1 MLFFNL
7 CNSALCIKFTAG
19 LLLYSISCN
28 FYKSYDAFKDTFMS
42 FQIAK
47 VKGIPVRLHFTL
59 IIVFF
64 LIAWTLASSF
74 MPRYF
79 PNLTTVQYWIMGA
92 TGAIILFISVF
103 LHELMHSVMA
113 LRYGVKVRQ
122 IILFIF
128 GGVSE
133 IPEETRDF
141 RKEFKIAIAGP
152 AASFAIA
159 AVLAVSWWLV
169 SQITPAAPQL
179 LATKQVVEGI
189 LLYGAIINIM
199 LGAFNLIPAFP
210 LDGGRIL
217 RAGLVAWKKDYDSAT
232 RIAARV
238 GIAIS
243 YGFMGV
249 GFLTLI
255 TGSFISGIWILLIG
269 WFLNSG
275 AQSYLSQH
283 ELTSVLAGV
292 RLKDIMNTKVIA
304 VRRDVKVDELLKE
317 YFAIYMKSSF
327 PVIDYDGRMLG
338 MVTLKR
344 VHEIPEDKRQQLTA
358 GEIMIP
364 LEDLVVMLASRSA
377 DEALMKMTRTRIGK
391 VFVCDPQGV
400 LLGLVSKT
408 DIMNMVSE
416 RQEFQQELKKF
427 ATNDS
432 KAV

>member
-1 MLFFNL
+1 
-7 CNSALCIKFTAG
+7 
-19 LLLYSISCN
+19 
-28 FYKSYDAFKDTFMS
+28 MS

-59 IIVFF
+59 VIVFF

-74 MPRYF
+74 MPQYF
-79 PNLTTVQYWIMGA
+79 PNLTIVQYWIMGSI
-92 TGAIILFISVF
+92 GAIILFISVL
-103 LHELMHSVMA
+103 LHELMHSVVA
-113 LRYGVKVRQ
+113 LRYGIKVRQ

-133 IPEETRDF
+133 ITEETRDF
-141 RKEFKIAIAGP
+141 RKEFKIAIAG
-152 AASFAIA
+152 A
-159 AVLAVSWWLV
+159 LAVSWWLV
-169 SQITPAAPQL
+169 SQITPSEQQL
-179 LATKQVVEGI
+179 LVTKQIVEGI
-189 LLYGAIINIM
+189 LLYGAIINTM

-217 RAGLVAWKKDYDSAT
+217 RAGLVAWKKDFDGAT
-232 RIAARV
+232 RTVARV

-249 GFLTLI
+249 GFLTMI
-255 TGSFISGIWILLIG
+255 TGYFVSGIWILLIG
-269 WFLNSG
+269 WFINSG

-292 RLKDIMNTKVIA
+292 RLKDIMNTRVIA
-304 VRRDVKVDELLKE
+304 VRRDVKIAELLKE

-344 VHEIPEDKRQQLTA
+344 VHETPEDKRQELTA

-364 LEDLVVMLASRSA
+364 LEDLVVMLPSRSA

-391 VFVCDPQGV
+391 VFVCDLQGV

-408 DIMNMVSE
+408 DIMKMTRE
-416 RQEFQQELKKF
+416 TQEVPQELRKF
-427 ATNDS
+427 AASDS
-432 KAV
+432 

>member
-1 MLFFNL
+1 
-7 CNSALCIKFTAG
+7 
-19 LLLYSISCN
+19 
-28 FYKSYDAFKDTFMS
+28 MS

-64 LIAWTLASSF
+64 LVAWTLASSF
-74 MPRYF
+74 MPQYF
-79 PNLTTVQYWIMGA
+79 PNLATVQYWIMGA
-92 TGAIILFISVF
+92 IGAIILFISVF
-103 LHELMHSVMA
+103 LHELMHSVIA
-113 LRYGVKVRQ
+113 LRYGIKVRQ

-159 AVLAVSWWLV
+159 GALAVSWWFV
-169 SQITPAAPQL
+169 SQISPAEQQL

-189 LLYGAIINIM
+189 LLYGAIINTM
-199 LGAFNLIPAFP
+199 LGGFNLIPAFP

-217 RAGLVAWKKDYDSAT
+217 RAGLVAWKKEYYSAT

-249 GFLTLI
+249 GFLAMI
-255 TGSFISGIWILLIG
+255 TGSFISGVWILLIG

-292 RLKDIMNTKVIA
+292 RLKDIMNTGVIA
-304 VRRDVKVDELLKE
+304 VRKDVKIDDLLKE

-327 PVIDYDGRMLG
+327 PVIDYSGRLLG

-344 VHEIPEDKRQQLTA
+344 VHETQEDKRQHLTA
-358 GEIMIP
+358 EEIMIP
-364 LEDLVVMLASRSA
+364 LEDLVVMLPSISA

-408 DIMNMVSE
+408 DIMNMASE
-416 RQEFQQELKKF
+416 RQEFQQELKKL
-427 ATNDS
+427 AANDS
-432 KAV
+432 EIV

>member
-1 MLFFNL
+1 
-7 CNSALCIKFTAG
+7 
-19 LLLYSISCN
+19 
-28 FYKSYDAFKDTFMS
+28 MS

-59 IIVFF
+59 VIVFF

-74 MPRYF
+74 MPQYF
-79 PNLTTVQYWIMGA
+79 PNLTIVQYWIMGSI
-92 TGAIILFISVF
+92 GAIILFISVL

-113 LRYGVKVRQ
+113 LRYGIKVRQ

-133 IPEETRDF
+133 ITEETRDF

-159 AVLAVSWWLV
+159 GVLAVSWWLV
-169 SQITPAAPQL
+169 SQITPSEQQL
-179 LATKQVVEGI
+179 LAAKQIVEGI
-189 LLYGAIINIM
+189 LLYGAIINTM

-217 RAGLVAWKKDYDSAT
+217 RAGLVAWKKDFDSAT
-232 RIAARV
+232 RTVARV

-249 GFLTLI
+249 GFLTMI
-255 TGSFISGIWILLIG
+255 TGYFISGIWILLIG
-269 WFLNSG
+269 WFINSG

-292 RLKDIMNTKVIA
+292 RLKDIMNTRVIA
-304 VRRDVKVDELLKE
+304 VRKDIKIDELLKE

-327 PVIDYDGRMLG
+327 PVIDYSGRMLG

-344 VHEIPEDKRQQLTA
+344 VHETPEDKRQELTA

-364 LEDLVVMLASRSA
+364 LEDLVVMLPSRSA
-377 DEALMKMTRTRIGK
+377 DEALMKMTRTRMGK

-408 DIMNMVSE
+408 DIMNMASE

-427 ATNDS
+427 AASDS
-432 KAV
+432 